1 MFCFPVFFFGVSPTS
16 WLHKEFSRSKS
27 LTQCSLFCNE
37 GCEAFQVAMVSH
49 PGCNLPY
56 RLRRCRMGWPQVQKG
71 QVVALGDK
79 VEKRVHPNVWGRFS
93 CYMICTSFIFIK
105 SAQSIKKLLYIYTY
119 YILHL
124 YIYIYIYRHA
134 QTLCF
139 LWCSNPVPINK
150 AVDIG
155 QEYLEKFFCEDPAVR
170 ESRQNWWA
178 DPKSIL

>member
-1 MFCFPVFFFGVSPTS
+1 MQPV
-16 WLHKEFSRSKS
+16 LQR
-27 LTQCSLFCNE
+27 
-37 GCEAFQVAMVSH
+37 
-49 PGCNLPY
+49 
-56 RLRRCRMGWPQVQKG
+56 RLRSIPSRDGVASWVQSALQIEKVSDGMTPGPKRSGGCFGWQGWEKSSPECLGKILMLYDMHIIYLHQECTIYQKTIIYI
-71 QVVALGDK
+71 
-79 VEKRVHPNVWGRFS
+79 H
-93 CYMICTSFIFIK
+93 IIF
-105 SAQSIKKLLYIYTY
+105 YIYN
-119 YILHL
+119 L
-124 YIYIYIYRHA
+124 YIYRHA